1 MMDFSSAATYLKETL
16 QAPPSREE
24 EDWRYSDFQFL
35 KKNTYSL
42 TQVSAEN
49 TVTVLPEE
57 KKIIITAAAPF
68 DPEWKYL
75 TPVNGLTL
83 QPSQKSRSWGYQ
95 NYFSNLSEGLAS
107 PMTTIAF
114 DESFD
119 STYLVELV
127 LNPRETM
134 ASGYQF
140 IPKNIEIVLNKN
152 ACVYLFEK
160 SFLNQKQFV
169 NINVQYFLDKNSRL
183 EILKIEKGQ
192 IDGRGCQTNRFCLQ
206 DSAQLNVTTATV
218 GGEWSR
224 HNVYAELAGPNAFA
238 QFLAASSL
246 QNNEYSD
253 HHTWIDHK
261 VGETSSVQRYVNVL
275 ADEAHAVFNGKVHI
289 HRDAQKSTAEQS
301 NRNLLLSP
309 KAHVDTKPEL
319 LIDADD
325 VKAKHGATVGQL
337 NPDELFY
344 LQSRGID
351 LSIAQQMLTRGFT
364 NDIGDRLSP
373 RFQEIFYRE
382 TRA

>member
-1 MMDFSSAATYLKETL
+1 MMDLSSAATYLKEAL
-16 QAPPSREE
+16 QNPPSRKDEA
-24 EDWRYSDFQFL
+24 WKYSDFQFL

-42 TQVSAEN
+42 SQVVAEN
-49 TVTVLPEE
+49 TVVVIPEE
-57 KKIIITAAAPF
+57 KRIVITAAAPF
-68 DPEWKYL
+68 ESEWKYV
-75 TPVNGLTL
+75 TPVTGLAI
-83 QPSQKSRSWGYQ
+83 QHEQSSQVWDYQ
-95 NYFSNLSEGLAS
+95 NYFSKISEGLAC
-107 PMTTIAF
+107 PKTTFLF

-119 STYLVELV
+119 SDYLVELV

-140 IPKNIEIVLNKN
+140 VPKNIEIVLKKN

-169 NINVQYFLDKNSRL
+169 NINAQYFLNENSRL
-183 EILKIEKGQ
+183 EMLKIEKGQ
-192 IDGRGCQTNRFCLQ
+192 IDGRGCQTSRFRLQ
-206 DSAQLNVTTATV
+206 ASAQVNVTTATV

-224 HNVYAELAGPNAFA
+224 HNVYAELAGEQASA
-238 QFLAASSL
+238 QFLAASTL

-253 HHTWIDHK
+253 HQTWIDHK

-325 VKAKHGATVGQL
+325 VKAKHGATVGQI

-344 LQSRGID
+344 LQ
-351 LSIAQQMLTRGFT
+351 
-364 NDIGDRLSP
+364 
-373 RFQEIFYRE
+373 
-382 TRA
+382 

>member
-1 MMDFSSAATYLKETL
+1 MDLSSAATYLKETL
-16 QAPPSREE
+16 QNPPSRKE
-24 EDWRYSDFQFL
+24 EDWKYSDFQFL
-35 KKNTYSL
+35 KKNSYSL
-42 TQVSAEN
+42 SQLAAEN
-49 TVTVLPEE
+49 SITVLPDE
-57 KKIIITAAAPF
+57 KKIVITAAAPF
-68 DPEWKYL
+68 DPNWKYT
-75 TPVNGLTL
+75 TPVKGLIL
-83 QPSQKSRSWGYQ
+83 QSAPSSHAWIYH
-95 NYFSNLSEGLAS
+95 NYFSKLTEGLAS
-107 PMTTIAF
+107 PVTTFTF

-119 STYLVELV
+119 SNYLVELV

-134 ASGYQF
+134 AGGYQF
-140 IPKNIEIVLNKN
+140 IPKNIHISLKKN

-169 NINVQYFLDKNSRL
+169 NINVQYFLNENSRL

-192 IDGRGCQTNRFCLQ
+192 IDGRGCQTSRFRLEA
-206 DSAQLNVTTATV
+206 SAQLNVTTTTV

-224 HNVYAELAGPNAFA
+224 HNVYAELAGEQSSA

-325 VKAKHGATVGQL
+325 VKAKHGATVGQI

-351 LSIAQQMLTRGFT
+351 LSLAQQMLTRGFT